1 MESGR
6 WWGLRVGGKEVHEAE
21 DLRHPHVELH
31 AAARGRLA
39 AARGRLPLHDKT
51 SQLWVAR
58 NRGLL
63 PFPRRPVST
72 AAQLSNFSSVP
83 LYQILDGNSGAIWEP
98 AERPRSW
105 KRRHLRRD
113 DFYLDSSSFTLS
125 SYTGV
130 QLQLNAFS
138 VLKSRGDLFYN
149 TKFSMALLFGW
160 I

>member
-1 MESGR
+1 MAATSSADTRENVSDSETWYQQKKCKPATLFFFMKDLARCLNLVVTCSG
-6 WWGLRVGGKEVHEAE
+6 G
-21 DLRHPHVELH
+21 
-31 AAARGRLA
+31 
-39 AARGRLPLHDKT
+39 
-51 SQLWVAR
+51 
-58 NRGLL
+58 
-63 PFPRRPVST
+63 
-72 AAQLSNFSSVP
+72 
-83 LYQILDGNSGAIWEP
+83 IWEP

-149 TKFSMALLFGW
+149 TKFSKALLFGW